1 MNRNAVFDII
11 MKRGD
16 EVFQTRG
23 RKILAVVLAVVLL
36 IVTVFAVSLVWY
48 SHEQNKTI
56 LVTSYTVSNRQI
68 PAAFDGKR
76 IVHLT
81 DLHSK
86 DFGDQLT
93 EKVKEQY
100 PDIIVITGDWINCYD
115 DDHEVALRQAAA
127 LVEIAPVYYVPGN
140 HEVISLVYEELF
152 AKLRKIGFTVL
163 ENEAVDWVIGEERV
177 QLVGVLDPEFGMS
190 VRRDFA
196 PNVDEERYSIVLH
209 HRPDYFEEMSQY
221 GADLL
226 LCGHTHGGQI
236 RLPFVGAVYG
246 LKYDVGRHDCEDSTM
261 ILSQGLGESAA
272 MRILTPPEMVVVTL
286 DSPYV

>member
-1 MNRNAVFDII
+1 MR
-11 MKRGD
+11 R
-16 EVFQTRG
+16 FQTRA
-23 RKILAVVLAVVLL
+23 RKILAVVLAVVFL
-36 IVTVFAVSLVWY
+36 VVSVFAVVLIWY

-86 DFGDQLT
+86 DFGESLT
-93 EKVKEQY
+93 DLVKEQY
-100 PDIIVITGDWINCYD
+100 PDIIVITGDWINCDD
-115 DDHEVALRQAAA
+115 DDHDVAVRQAAA

-140 HEVISLVYEELF
+140 HEVISLVYEEFF

-163 ENEAVDWVIGEERV
+163 ENEAVNWTIGEDRI
-177 QLVGVLDPEFGMS
+177 QLVGVLDPEFGMDL
-190 VRRDFA
+190 RRDFA
-196 PNVDEERYSIVLH
+196 PNVREELYSVALY
-209 HRPDYFEEMSQY
+209 HRPDQFEEMAQY

-236 RLPFVGAVYG
+236 RLPLVGAVYCS
-246 LKYDVGRHDCEDSTM
+246 KYDVGRFEYDDSTM
-261 ILSQGLGESAA
+261 ILSQGLGESSA
-272 MRILTPPEMVVVTL
+272 MRILTPPEMVVITL